1 MSPFDLFG
9 TLQVGGGSL
18 VPYSLSGSPVIK
30 QLMQM
35 VTMVPGQGG
44 RFQCAYPNT
53 TRCNLKAFMQLETN
67 PVTQLQMQGANSKNK
82 AITIIVRKIVFHHGA
97 LVNISQNEAVEAS
110 GISKAPVILFMCLV
124 K

>member
-1 MSPFDLFG
+1 
-9 TLQVGGGSL
+9 
-18 VPYSLSGSPVIK
+18 
-30 QLMQM
+30 MQM

-82 AITIIVRKIVFHHGA
+82 TIRIVVIRIVFYHA
-97 LVNISQNEAVEAS
+97 ELVNISQREAIETSGAS
-110 GISKAPVILFMCLV
+110 IAPIILFMCLV

>member
-1 MSPFDLFG
+1 
-9 TLQVGGGSL
+9 
-18 VPYSLSGSPVIK
+18 
-30 QLMQM
+30 M

-82 AITIIVRKIVFHHGA
+82 TVRIIVKIVFHHGE
-97 LVNISQNEAVEAS
+97 LVNFSQSVAIEAS
-110 GISKAPVILFMCLV
+110 GVSIASITLFMCLV